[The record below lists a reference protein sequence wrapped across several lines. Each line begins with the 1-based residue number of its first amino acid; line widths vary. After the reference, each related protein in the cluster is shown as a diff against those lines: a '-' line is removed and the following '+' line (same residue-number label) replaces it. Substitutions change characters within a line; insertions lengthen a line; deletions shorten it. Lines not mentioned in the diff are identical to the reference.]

1 MHPRLL
7 RCVFRRDLLV
17 CVWFSALWE
26 LLEVPSSTW
35 DVMWVLGE
43 PIIYKLGYLLCVV
56 CYLWLMWCGPQSLF
70 PNISWVQISELV
82 MGNRHAHSIPQINT
96 AGSRLFGGNGWEFTA
111 WWFVTFLLGK
121 QGTMEKHGEFSM
133 VAVCFWVWPDFTS
146 VLWMLKHFTKF
157 FQPFH
162 LLSLL
167 PGALQGD
174 DMMWRNKAQSF
185 SQISQISS
193 QSLQCKQVLFKLH
206 IQSTFCLF

>member
-1 MHPRLL
+1 M
-7 RCVFRRDLLV
+7 
-17 CVWFSALWE
+17 WFVICDWC
-26 LLEVPSSTW
+26 
-35 DVMWVLGE
+35 DVDHN
-43 PIIYKLGYLLCVV
+43 PCSQI
-56 CYLWLMWCGPQSLF
+56 
-70 PNISWVQISELV
+70 ISWVQISELV

-96 AGSRLFGGNGWEFTA
+96 TGLRLFGGNGWEVTA

-121 QGTMEKHGEFSM
+121 QGTMEKHGAFSM
-133 VAVCFWVWPDFTS
+133 VAVYFWVWPDFTS

-157 FQPFH
+157 FQPFY

-167 PGALQGD
+167 SGALPGD

-193 QSLQCKQVLFKLH
+193 QSSQCKQVLFKLH